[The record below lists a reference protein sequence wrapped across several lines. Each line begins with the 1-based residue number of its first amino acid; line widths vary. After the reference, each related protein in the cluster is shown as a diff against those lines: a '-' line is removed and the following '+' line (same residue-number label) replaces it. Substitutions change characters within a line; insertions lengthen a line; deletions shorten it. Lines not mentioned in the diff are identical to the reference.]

1 MKILHFLTSL
11 LWHFTCFYLVLFFLA
26 WSPAEASQSNPGSNL
41 GLSKVDGKER
51 NPLPRA
57 GNFRTGSN
65 GFSAGNSKSRTKSN
79 TAQTGAV
86 LAKTDDSK
94 KALSR
99 AGGTDKKTGIASNR
113 QQSGIRTVAPK
124 VQNVGS
130 KAPLKKPGIG
140 NSDASPH
147 KVKNTKEPVS
157 QRESKEAFRH
167 PAITPHEYMLS
178 LYRTL
183 SDAKRKGVNGSVKLE
198 SGLANTITSFI
209 DKGQGKKT

>member
-1 MKILHFLTSL
+1 MKILHFLTLL
-11 LWHFTCFYLVLFFLA
+11 LWHLSWLYLALTSLVL
-26 WSPAEASQSNPGSNL
+26 SPAEASQGNPGSKS

-57 GNFRTGSN
+57 GTFRAGSH
-65 GFSAGNSKSRTKSN
+65 GYSAGNPKSRTKSN
-79 TAQTGAV
+79 TAQAGAL

-94 KALSR
+94 KTLPK
-99 AGGTDKKTGIASNR
+99 AGNTDKKVGHSTNR
-113 QQSGIRTVAPK
+113 QTGVKTVTPK

-130 KAPLKKPGIG
+130 KAPQKKTGAG
-140 NSDASPH
+140 NSDTSSY
-147 KVKNTKEPVS
+147 KSKKTKEPTA

-183 SDAKRKGVNGSVKLE
+183 SDAERKGVNGSVKLE
-198 SGLANTITSFI
+198 TGLANTITSFI
-209 DKGQGKKT
+209 DKGQGKKM